1 MQDKLCFLLWLYVF
15 AFPNYISFYM
25 PNAFIL
31 SHNVYRAVNAN
42 EFLDSATFYLTHYPS
57 FVVFVKPS
65 ITINIAVKMYK
76 LNKRYNMCPWSIKAV
91 ISSTAIFVVITNNTL
106 YGSKLY
112 IFILCQKSLDIK
124 IMFHEDIP
132 TVNISKLNY

>member
-91 ISSTAIFVVITNNTL
+91 ISSTAIFVIDNNTL
-106 YGSKLY
+106 YGFKIIHFY
-112 IFILCQKSLDIK
+112 IMPK
-124 IMFHEDIP
+124 IIR
-132 TVNISKLNY
+132 Y